1 MDPGRDRN
9 EHDVAATFPLASP
22 KVPTATPPDR
32 FRRGDAVPAHDTQEM
47 ATRTVLR
54 GARSPGDIAIEDGKI
69 AAIGAVEARRGDE
82 VVACSG
88 DLVTAGFAN
97 CHHHLYQWMT
107 RGRATACDLFTWLR
121 TLYPIWGELTV
132 DDVAAAALV
141 GLGELALS
149 GATLVSDHH
158 YVVLRGDDSV
168 FDAIAGAANTVGV
181 RLELCR
187 GSMDLGESRG
197 GLPPDTIVEEIDAI
211 LASTEA
217 VARRLNDGDR
227 VRVAVAPCSPFSV
240 SVELMRASAE
250 LARSL
255 GLRLHTH
262 LAETLEEERDC
273 RARFGR
279 RPVELMEELG
289 WVGDD
294 VWFAHGIHLSA
305 EEIGRLGSASTGVAH
320 CPSSNARLAA
330 GICPVRELIDA
341 GVAVGLGVDG
351 PASNEM
357 GVLLP
362 ELRQAVYFARQRSGH
377 PDALSS
383 AEAIELATSGG
394 AACLGRGHLGRLEL
408 GAPADL
414 AVWPMADV
422 ADLPDPAD
430 ALVLGP
436 DRRVRH
442 LFVAGERVVDDGRL
456 VRVDLEAAHRELA
469 GRARRLWS

>member
-1 MDPGRDRN
+1 
-9 EHDVAATFPLASP
+9 
-22 KVPTATPPDR
+22 
-32 FRRGDAVPAHDTQEM
+32 M

-82 VVACSG
+82 VVECSG
-88 DLVTAGFAN
+88 DLVTAGFVN

-158 YVVLRGDDSV
+158 YVVPRGDDSV
-168 FDAIAGAANTVGV
+168 FDAIAGAAKAVGV

-279 RPVELMEELG
+279 RPVELMEEFG

-305 EEIGRLGSASTGVAH
+305 EEITRLGSASTGVAH

-341 GVAVGLGVDG
+341 GARIGLGVDG

-362 ELRQAVYFARQRSGH
+362 ELRQAVYFAAAAVGTPRCALPGGGARARHLRRGGVPRQRS
-377 PDALSS
+377 SR
-383 AEAIELATSGG
+383 TSG
-394 AACLGRGHLGRLEL
+394 
-408 GAPADL
+408 
-414 AVWPMADV
+414 
-422 ADLPDPAD
+422 
-430 ALVLGP
+430 
-436 DRRVRH
+436 
-442 LFVAGERVVDDGRL
+442 
-456 VRVDLEAAHRELA
+456 A
-469 GRARRLWS
+469 GRAGGPRGMADGRRRGHPRPGRCARARPGPEGPAPLCRRSAGRRRWPPRRRRPRGRASRTRTARPTPLGMRRREGPLAL

>member
-1 MDPGRDRN
+1 MIVGR
-9 EHDVAATFPLASP
+9 L
-22 KVPTATPPDR
+22 
-32 FRRGDAVPAHDTQEM
+32 

-54 GARSPGDIAIEDGKI
+54 GARSPGDLAIEEGKI
-69 AAIGAVEARRGDE
+69 AAIGVVKTRPGDQVFE
-82 VVACSG
+82 CPG

-132 DDVAAAALV
+132 EDVEASALV

-158 YVVLRGDDSV
+158 YVVPRGDDSV
-168 FDAIAGAANTVGV
+168 FDAIARAAMAVGV

-211 LASTEA
+211 LSSTEA
-217 VARRLNDGDR
+217 VAQRLNDGDR

-240 SVELMRASAE
+240 SIELMRASAA

-255 GLRLHTH
+255 GLRMHTH
-262 LAETLEEERDC
+262 LAETLDEERNC
-273 RARFGR
+273 LARFGR

-289 WVGDD
+289 WVGED
-294 VWFAHGIHLSA
+294 VWFAHGIHLSS
-305 EEIGRLGSASTGVAH
+305 EEILRLGSASTGVAH
-320 CPSSNARLAA
+320 CPSSNARLAS

-341 GVAVGLGVDG
+341 GAPVGLGVDG

-362 ELRQAVYFARQRSGH
+362 ELRQAVYFARQRSGN
-377 PDALSS
+377 PRALAPTESLS
-383 AEAIELATSGG
+383 LATSGG
-394 AACLGRGHLGRLEL
+394 AACLGRPHLGRLEL

-422 ADLPDPAD
+422 ADIPEPVD

-436 DRRVRH
+436 DRKVRH
-442 LFVAGERVVDDGRL
+442 LFVAGNPIVEHGRL
-456 VRVDLEAAHRELA
+456 VGVDLEDAHHELSR
-469 GRARRLWS
+469 RARRLWG

>member
-1 MDPGRDRN
+1 MILGR
-9 EHDVAATFPLASP
+9 L
-22 KVPTATPPDR
+22 
-32 FRRGDAVPAHDTQEM
+32 

-54 GARSPGDIAIEDGKI
+54 GARSPGDLVIEEGKI
-69 AAIGAVEARRGDE
+69 AAIGVVEARPGDR
-82 VVACSG
+82 VVECPD
-88 DLVTAGFAN
+88 DLITAGFAN

-107 RGRATACDLFTWLR
+107 RGRATACDLFTWLQ

-132 DDVAAAALV
+132 DDVEASALV

-158 YVVLRGDDSV
+158 YVVPRGDDSV
-168 FDAIAGAANTVGV
+168 FDAIAKAAKAVGV

-197 GLPPDTIVEEIDAI
+197 GLPPDSIVEEIDAI
-211 LASTEA
+211 LSSTEA
-217 VARRLNDGDR
+217 VAQRLSDGDR

-240 SVELMRASAE
+240 SIELMRASAA

-255 GLRLHTH
+255 GLRMHTH
-262 LAETLEEERDC
+262 LAETLDEERDC
-273 RARFGR
+273 LARFGR

-289 WVGDD
+289 WVGED
-294 VWFAHGIHLSA
+294 VWFAHGIHLTG
-305 EEIGRLGSASTGVAH
+305 EEIVRLGSASTGVAH
-320 CPSSNARLAA
+320 CPSSNARLAS

-341 GVAVGLGVDG
+341 GAPVGLGVDG

-362 ELRQAVYFARQRSGH
+362 ELRHAVYFARQRSGD
-377 PDALSS
+377 PGALAPAEALS
-383 AEAIELATSGG
+383 LATHGG
-394 AACLGRGHLGRLEL
+394 AACLGRPHLGRLEI

-422 ADLPDPAD
+422 ADVPEPVD

-436 DRRVRH
+436 DRKVRH
-442 LFVAGERVVDDGRL
+442 LFVGGEPVVEDGRL
-456 VRVDLEAAHRELA
+456 VGVDLEDAHRELSR
-469 GRARRLWS
+469 RARRLWG